1 MLVFAHPLQS
11 LQCNR
16 DHLNINKWV
25 TCSRSMQHSKPVICQ
40 CLQRLGG
47 VAVHQLLCKNG

>member
-1 MLVFAHPLQS
+1 MLFFAHPLQS